1 MATWK
6 QVILKDP
13 ITGEYLAPMGGN
25 FSGGDADTLQSHPAS
40 DFLLKSEYTPVDLS
54 EYLKTAT
61 ADTKYAAASH
71 THTTGQISDL
81 STVLA
86 GYAPASH
93 THTTA
98 NITGLDTKLSG
109 YDSEIANLKTSV
121 SNGKSAVASAI
132 TDKGV
137 STSATASFNTMAAN
151 IGKIEIQSMLTLDI
165 RKDYGTNPDIRAQ
178 YNSAD
183 NTFTWVID
191 AAYRNLDIV
200 SAFIYVLNGHD
211 KSNQSSRWAHIY
223 FYLFPKSKTSYA
235 GNTSELLCFSGQYL
249 SEASG
254 EKGSY
259 TYSKSTGTLVMTA
272 QPFMRNRNDPDDN
285 IILDGYI
292 VFG

>member
-61 ADTKYAAASH
+61 ADTKYAAVDHNHSGVYAPVSH

-109 YDSEIANLKTSV
+109 YDSEIANLKSSV
-121 SNGKSAVASAI
+121 SEGKSLIAAAV

-137 STSATASFNTMAAN
+137 QTAADATFQTIANNIAAITSKNNYVVVGSTSPFNDSITAVST
-151 IGKIEIQSMLTLDI
+151 GPDQSYIQFPTKVKGLSLVDLFSM
-165 RKDYGTNPDIRAQ
+165 RR
-178 YNSAD
+178 S
-183 NTFTWVID
+183 
-191 AAYRNLDIV
+191 
-200 SAFIYVLNGHD
+200 
-211 KSNQSSRWAHIY
+211 
-223 FYLFPKSKTSYA
+223 
-235 GNTSELLCFSGQYL
+235 
-249 SEASG
+249 
-254 EKGSY
+254 GSY
-259 TYSKSTGTLVMTA
+259 TDVLYKSGSGYRWDRFDGGSGGNCNWSYDKDLCRFILSSEDWA
-272 QPFMRNRNDPDDN
+272 PFLRC
-285 IILDGYI
+285 IAI
-292 VFG
+292 FK

>member
-40 DFLLKSEYTPVDLS
+40 DFLLKSEYTPAEPVDLS

-61 ADTKYAAASH
+61 ADTKYAAVNHNHNGVYAPVSH

-81 STVLA
+81 SAVLT

-93 THTTA
+93 THTTT

-109 YDSEIANLKTSV
+109 YDTEIASLKSSV

-137 STSATASFNTMAAN
+137 STSATASFEQMAAN
-151 IGKIEIQSMLTLDI
+151 IRGIPLGGLVRTFTYTPPTSLTIPALGFLPLLLIALQDRTDNLSTKYTMKVYPTI
-165 RKDYGTNPDIRAQ
+165 INYYAKRFLRYTTSSLAYGAYGAYGTNFDDMITKNPLFDQTTMRDSGAV
-178 YNSAD
+178 YDFGSSGD
-183 NTFTWVID
+183 FSEGPRT
-191 AAYRNLDIV
+191 
-200 SAFIYVLNGHD
+200 IY
-211 KSNQSSRWAHIY
+211 I
-223 FYLFPKSKTSYA
+223 
-235 GNTSELLCFSGQYL
+235 
-249 SEASG
+249 
-254 EKGSY
+254 
-259 TYSKSTGTLVMTA
+259 
-272 QPFMRNRNDPDDN
+272 
-285 IILDGYI
+285 
-292 VFG
+292 FG

>member
-25 FSGGDADTLQSHPAS
+25 LSGGDADTLQSHPAS

-61 ADTKYAAASH
+61 ADTKYAAVDH
-71 THTTGQISDL
+71 NHNG
-81 STVLA
+81 V
-86 GYAPASH
+86 YAPVSH

-98 NITGLDTKLSG
+98 DITGLNTKLSG
-109 YDSEIANLKTSV
+109 YDSEIASLKSSV
-121 SNGKSAVASAI
+121 SEGKSLVAAAV

-137 STSATASFNTMAAN
+137 TTAADATFQTIADN
-151 IGKIEIQSMLTLDI
+151 IGKIEIQTVLTLDI

-178 YNSAD
+178 YNSTD
-183 NTFTWVID
+183 NTFTWVIKS
-191 AAYRNLDIV
+191 AYRNLDIL

-211 KSNQSSRWAHIY
+211 KSNTSSDWAHIY
-223 FYLFPKSKTSYA
+223 FYLFQNSKTSYA
-235 GNTSELLCFSGQYL
+235 GSTSELLCFSGKYL
-249 SEASG
+249 SEANG
-254 EKGSY
+254 EEGSY
-259 TYSKSTGTLVMTA
+259 TYNKSSGTLVMSA

-285 IILDGYI
+285 RILDGYI

>member
-13 ITGEYLAPMGGN
+13 VTGEYLAPMGGN

-93 THTTA
+93 THTTS

-109 YDSEIANLKTSV
+109 YDTEIASLKSSV
-121 SNGKSAVASAI
+121 SEGKSLIAAAV

-137 STSATASFNTMAAN
+137 QTAADATFQTIADNIAAITSKNNYVVVGSTSPFNDSITA
-151 IGKIEIQSMLTLDI
+151 
-165 RKDYGTNPDIRAQ
+165 
-178 YNSAD
+178 
-183 NTFTWVID
+183 
-191 AAYRNLDIV
+191 V
-200 SAFIYVLNGHD
+200 STGP
-211 KSNQSSRWAHIY
+211 NQSYIQFPTKVKGLSLVD
-223 FYLFPKSKTSYA
+223 LFSMRRR
-235 GNTSELLCFSGQYL
+235 
-249 SEASG
+249 
-254 EKGSY
+254 GSY
-259 TYSKSTGTLVMTA
+259 TDVLYKSGSGYRWDRFDGGSGGNCNWSYDKDLCRFILPDEDWT
-272 QPFMRNRNDPDDN
+272 PFLRC
-285 IILDGYI
+285 IAI
-292 VFG
+292 FK

>member
-13 ITGEYLAPMGGN
+13 VTGEYLAPMGGN
-25 FSGGDADTLQSHPAS
+25 YSGGDADTLQSHPAS

-93 THTTA
+93 THTTT

-109 YDSEIANLKTSV
+109 YDSEIANLKSSV
-121 SNGKSAVASAI
+121 SSGKSAVASAI

-137 STSATASFNTMAAN
+137 STSATASFEQMAAN
-151 IGKIEIQSMLTLDI
+151 IRSIPLGGLL
-165 RKDYGTNPDIRAQ
+165 R
-178 YNSAD
+178 
-183 NTFTWVID
+183 TFTYTPHTQLTIPALGFLPLLLIALQDRTDNISTKNTMTVYPVIINYYAKRFLQYTTSSFAYGAYGAYGAD
-191 AAYRNLDIV
+191 FDNMAASSSLFSQTAMRDSGAVYSFNP
-200 SAFIYVLNGHD
+200 SGHFYEGSQTIYV
-211 KSNQSSRWAHIY
+211 
-223 FYLFPKSKTSYA
+223 
-235 GNTSELLCFSGQYL
+235 
-249 SEASG
+249 
-254 EKGSY
+254 
-259 TYSKSTGTLVMTA
+259 
-272 QPFMRNRNDPDDN
+272 
-285 IILDGYI
+285 
-292 VFG
+292 FG

>member
-25 FSGGDADTLQSHPAS
+25 YSGGDADTLQSHPAS

-61 ADTKYAAASH
+61 ADTKYAAANHNHNGVYAPVSH

-109 YDSEIANLKTSV
+109 YDSEIASLKSSV

-151 IGKIEIQSMLTLDI
+151 IKKISSGIEITSGVLPYNTFARIADGSVSAPGDYGYNEMTLPFNATSGDYLLMFELNVDSSKATPLFYCGGESEFDIPCARYLNISVRISGTTVTAEGVDKGNDRSHRITGKIWY
-165 RKDYGTNPDIRAQ
+165 KK
-178 YNSAD
+178 
-183 NTFTWVID
+183 F
-191 AAYRNLDIV
+191 
-200 SAFIYVLNGHD
+200 
-211 KSNQSSRWAHIY
+211 
-223 FYLFPKSKTSYA
+223 
-235 GNTSELLCFSGQYL
+235 
-249 SEASG
+249 
-254 EKGSY
+254 
-259 TYSKSTGTLVMTA
+259 
-272 QPFMRNRNDPDDN
+272 
-285 IILDGYI
+285 
-292 VFG
+292 

>member
-13 ITGEYLAPMGGN
+13 VTGEYLAPMGGN

-61 ADTKYAAASH
+61 ADTKYAAVNHNHNGVYAPVSH

-109 YDSEIANLKTSV
+109 YDTEIASLKSSV

-137 STSATASFNTMAAN
+137 STSATASFEQMAAN
-151 IGKIEIQSMLTLDI
+151 IRGIPLGGLV
-165 RKDYGTNPDIRAQ
+165 R
-178 YNSAD
+178 
-183 NTFTWVID
+183 TFTYTPHTQLTIPALGFLPLLLIAMQDRTDNISTSNNIPVYTTIINYY
-191 AAYRNLDIV
+191 AKRYVYYTGTHMTLGAYGAYGADFDNM
-200 SAFIYVLNGHD
+200 AM
-211 KSNQSSRWAHIY
+211 
-223 FYLFPKSKTSYA
+223 
-235 GNTSELLCFSGQYL
+235 GNTVFNQTTMRDSGTVYNFSPSGNFSE
-249 SEASG
+249 
-254 EKGSY
+254 
-259 TYSKSTGTLVMTA
+259 GTQT
-272 QPFMRNRNDPDDN
+272 
-285 IILDGYI
+285 IYI
-292 VFG
+292 FG

>member
-13 ITGEYLAPMGGN
+13 VTGEYLAPMGGN

-93 THTTA
+93 THEIGSI
-98 NITGLDTKLSG
+98 NGLQTELNS
-109 YDSEIANLKTSV
+109 LKSSV
-121 SNGKSAVASAI
+121 SEGKSLVAAAV

-137 STSATASFNTMAAN
+137 TTAADAAFSVIAAN
-151 IGKIEIQSMLTLDI
+151 IADIETSMALTNQNVTISKSSNTYTFSISVVDPKYVIIVPRANNSFGFVMCGLTAFLNMIENEITVVSCNQARSVYTQTENDVISRSGTSNSTISFNLSSLPTDVDTFILDCV
-165 RKDYGTNPDIRAQ
+165 A
-178 YNSAD
+178 
-183 NTFTWVID
+183 
-191 AAYRNLDIV
+191 
-200 SAFIYVLNGHD
+200 YVL
-211 KSNQSSRWAHIY
+211 S
-223 FYLFPKSKTSYA
+223 
-235 GNTSELLCFSGQYL
+235 
-249 SEASG
+249 
-254 EKGSY
+254 
-259 TYSKSTGTLVMTA
+259 
-272 QPFMRNRNDPDDN
+272 
-285 IILDGYI
+285 
-292 VFG
+292 

>member
-25 FSGGDADTLQSHPAS
+25 YSGGDADTLQSHPAS

-61 ADTKYAAASH
+61 ADTKYAATSH

-109 YDSEIANLKTSV
+109 YDTEIASLKSSV

-137 STSATASFNTMAAN
+137 STSATASFEQMAAN
-151 IGKIEIQSMLTLDI
+151 IRSIPLGGLV
-165 RKDYGTNPDIRAQ
+165 R
-178 YNSAD
+178 
-183 NTFTWVID
+183 TFTYTPPTQLTIPALGFLPLLLIAIQDRTDNISTSNRMPVYSTIINYY
-191 AAYRNLDIV
+191 AKRYLYYTGTHMALGAYGAYGADFDRVAGVNTVLNQTTMRDSGAVYNLDP
-200 SAFIYVLNGHD
+200 SGDFSEGSQTIY
-211 KSNQSSRWAHIY
+211 I
-223 FYLFPKSKTSYA
+223 
-235 GNTSELLCFSGQYL
+235 
-249 SEASG
+249 
-254 EKGSY
+254 
-259 TYSKSTGTLVMTA
+259 
-272 QPFMRNRNDPDDN
+272 
-285 IILDGYI
+285 
-292 VFG
+292 FG